1 MASRYKY
8 FRQLDFMDCG
18 PTCLKMVAA
27 HYGKDYSLDYLRA
40 NAYITRS
47 GVSLLGISE
56 AAEKIGFKTLKAK
69 LSYRQLIEEAPLPCI
84 LHWNQEHFVVLYD
97 VRKASGNWLP
107 GRKSKSADR
116 LLIGD
121 PGHALVT
128 VDKET
133 FMSCWAGTAD
143 EKGIS
148 LLLEPTPEFQQ
159 LQEESKP
166 KTTGF
171 QFLFEYLVPYRRY
184 IVQVM
189 LGMLIASIV
198 SMVFPFLTQSLV
210 DYGIHR
216 HNLHFIHL
224 ILLSQLLLFVGN
236 IAVDLIRNW
245 ILLHISTRVSVSIIS
260 NFLVKLMKLPI
271 SFFESKNIGD
281 ISQRIQDHHRIE
293 TFLTGATLNTLFS
306 VVNLI
311 IFSIVLG
318 TYSGKLLG
326 IFAIGSVISIVWI
339 AVFLNQRKDLDYRRF
354 QRMRD
359 NQNNIYE
366 LITGMQEIKL
376 NNCEKARR
384 WEWERI
390 QAKLFKIN
398 IKSLALEQYQEVG
411 ASFVTQ
417 LKNILISY
425 VAATLVIDNQ
435 ITLGVMLSISYIIG
449 QMNGPLSQL
458 MTFMRSVQDAKISLD
473 RLGEVHNK
481 PDEEIDEERLLGRPL
496 ALASNDGPSV
506 IAEGYFDDDR
516 ISAAYGHS
524 HQNRG
529 ITLRNV
535 SFRYGGP
542 NSALVLKNM
551 NLTIPEGKVTAIVGT
566 SGSGKTTL
574 LKLLLKFYAP
584 TDGELVVNGSNLTDL
599 SAREWRQSC
608 GTVMQDGYIFSDT
621 IARNIAVDGQKIDE
635 DRLWDS
641 VRVAN
646 LQDYLRKIPL
656 GFTTKIGNSGA
667 GLSGGQRQRLF
678 IARAVYKNPSY
689 IFFDEAT
696 SALDANNERV
706 IMDNLDRF
714 FKGRTV
720 VVIAHRLSTVKNADQ
735 IVVLEN
741 GEIREVGTHEQLTSR
756 RGFYYELVKNQ
767 LELAQ

>member
-1 MASRYKY
+1 MGARYHFY
-8 FRQLDFMDCG
+8 RQLDHMDCG

-27 HYGKDYSLDYLRA
+27 HYGKDYSLDFLRA

-47 GVSLLGISE
+47 GVSLLGISD
-56 AAEKIGFKTLKAK
+56 AAEKIGFKTLKAR
-69 LSYRQLIEEAPLPCI
+69 LSYRQVSEEAPLPCI
-84 LHWNQEHFVVLYD
+84 LHWNQEHFVVLYG
-97 VRKASGNWLP
+97 VQKSRWRRWLANDST
-107 GRKSKSADR
+107 GSTDR
-116 LLIGD
+116 LVIAD

-128 VDKET
+128 VDRET
-133 FMSCWAGTAD
+133 FMNCWAGGAA
-143 EKGIS
+143 EKGIG
-148 LLLEPTPEFQQ
+148 LLLEPTHEFEH
-159 LQEESKP
+159 LHEEATPTK
-166 KTTGF
+166 TGF
-171 QFLFEYLVPYRRY
+171 QFLYEYLIPYRRY
-184 IVQVM
+184 IMQVL
-189 LGMLIASIV
+189 LGMMISSCV

-216 HNLHFIHL
+216 HNLEFIHL

-236 IAVDLIRNW
+236 VAVDLIRNW

-271 SFFESKNIGD
+271 SFFESKNVGD

-306 VVNLI
+306 VVNLV
-311 IFSIVLG
+311 IFGVVLG
-318 TYSGKLLG
+318 TYNLQLLG
-326 IFAIGSVISIVWI
+326 IFAVGSILSAGWI
-339 AVFLNQRKDLDYRRF
+339 AVFLSQRKDLDYRRF

-359 NQNNIYE
+359 NQNNLYE

-390 QAKLFKIN
+390 QAKLFHIS
-398 IKSLALEQYQEVG
+398 IRGLALEQYQEVG

-449 QMNGPLSQL
+449 QLNGPLSQL
-458 MTFMRSVQDAKISLD
+458 MTFMRTIQDAKISLD

-481 PDEEIDEERLLGRPL
+481 PDEELDEERLLGRPM
-496 ALASNDGPSV
+496 ALFSQDLTSSQT
-506 IAEGYFDDDR
+506 GYDDYL
-516 ISAAYGHS
+516 SPQS
-524 HQNRG
+524 G
-529 ITLRNV
+529 ITLRDV

-542 NSALVLKNM
+542 NSGLVLKGL
-551 NLTIPEGKVTAIVGT
+551 NLHIPAGKVTAIVGT

-584 TDGELVVNGSNLTDL
+584 TSGEIAVNGSNLTDL
-599 SAREWRQSC
+599 SARQWRQSC

-621 IARNIAVDGQKIDE
+621 LARNVAVDGQKIDE
-635 DRLWDS
+635 DRLAEAI
-641 VRVAN
+641 RTAN
-646 LQDYLRKIPL
+646 LHDYLRKAPL
-656 GFTTKIGNSGA
+656 GFATKIGNTGA
-667 GLSGGQRQRLF
+667 GLSGGQRQRIF

-689 IFFDEAT
+689 LFFDEAT
-696 SALDANNERV
+696 SALDANNERI

-720 VVIAHRLSTVKNADQ
+720 VVIAHRLSTVRNADQ
-735 IVVLEN
+735 IVVLDN
-741 GEIREVGTHEQLTSR
+741 GEVREVGTHTQLAAQ
-756 RGFYYELVKNQ
+756 RGVYYELVKNQ
-767 LELAQ
+767 LELAEA

>member
-1 MASRYKY
+1 MTARYKF
-8 FRQLDFMDCG
+8 FRQLDYMDCG

-40 NAYITRS
+40 NSYITRS
-47 GVSLLGISE
+47 GVSLLGISD
-56 AAEKIGFKTLKAK
+56 AAERIGFKTLKAK
-69 LSYRQLIEEAPLPCI
+69 LSYQQLAEEAPLPCI

-97 VRKASGNWLP
+97 VKKSGWKWPRSSKQNLP
-107 GRKSKSADR
+107 DK
-116 LLIGD
+116 LVIGD

-128 VDKET
+128 VDKDT
-133 FMSCWAGTAD
+133 FMRCWSNTGD
-143 EKGIS
+143 GRGIS
-148 LLLEPTPEFQQ
+148 LLLEPTPEFYQ
-159 LQEESKP
+159 LKEESQQRS
-166 KTTGF
+166 TGF
-171 QFLFEYLVPYRRY
+171 GFLFEYLTPYRRY
-184 IVQVM
+184 ITQV
-189 LGMLIASIV
+189 LIGMLVASIV

-216 HNLHFIHL
+216 HNLNFIHL
-224 ILLSQLLLFVGN
+224 ILLSQLLLFLGN

-271 SFFESKNIGD
+271 NFFESKNIGD

-293 TFLTGATLNTLFS
+293 TFLTGTTLNTLFS

-311 IFSIVLG
+311 IFSLVLG
-318 TYSGKLLG
+318 TYSGPLLG
-326 IFAIGSVISIVWI
+326 IFAVGSVLSVGWVSI
-339 AVFLNQRKDLDYRRF
+339 FLSRRKDLDYRRF
-354 QRMRD
+354 QRMRE
-359 NQNNIYE
+359 NQNTIYE

-376 NNCEKARR
+376 NNCEKSRR

-398 IKSLALEQYQEVG
+398 ITGLALEQYQEVG

-425 VAATLVIDNQ
+425 IAATLVIENQ

-473 RLGEVHNK
+473 RLGEIHNK
-481 PDEEIDEERLLGRPL
+481 PDEEIDEERLLGRPIDL
-496 ALASNDGPSV
+496 TPEDASTIPQP
-506 IAEGYFDDDR
+506 YFDDD
-516 ISAAYGHS
+516 ILSAAYNYP
-524 HQNRG
+524 HQKSG
-529 ITLRNV
+529 IMLRNV
-535 SFRYGGP
+535 SFRYGSP
-542 NSALVLKNM
+542 NSSLVLKKLNM
-551 NLTIPEGKVTAIVGT
+551 FIPQGKVTAIVGT

-574 LKLLLKFYAP
+574 LKLLLKFYSP
-584 TDGELVVNGSNLTDL
+584 TDGEIIVNGSNLTDL
-599 SAREWRQSC
+599 SAREWRKTC

-621 IARNIAVDGQKIDE
+621 IARNIAVDGQKINE
-635 DRLWDS
+635 DRFWES

-667 GLSGGQRQRLF
+667 GLSGGQRQRIF
-678 IARAVYKNPSY
+678 IARAVYKNPAY
-689 IFFDEAT
+689 ILFDEAT
-696 SALDANNERV
+696 SALDANNERI
-706 IMDNLDRF
+706 IMDNLDQF

-735 IVVLEN
+735 IVVLDQ
-741 GEIREVGTHEQLTSR
+741 GEVREVGTHSQLTAK

-767 LELAQ
+767 LELANA

>member
-18 PTCLKMVAA
+18 PTCIKMVAA

-40 NAYITRS
+40 KAYITRS

-56 AAEKIGFKTLKAK
+56 AAEAIGFKTLKAK
-69 LSYRQLIEEAPLPCI
+69 LSYQQLTEEAPLPCI

-97 VRKASGNWLP
+97 VRKSGWRWLP
-107 GRKSKSADR
+107 GHWGEPTER

-128 VDKET
+128 VDRET
-133 FMSCWAGTAD
+133 FMKCWAGTAD
-143 EKGIS
+143 QKGIG
-148 LLLEPTPEFQQ
+148 LLLEPTPEFYQLKEETQQ
-159 LQEESKP
+159 R
-166 KTTGF
+166 TTGF
-171 QFLFEYLVPYRRY
+171 HFLFEYLTPYRRY
-184 IVQVM
+184 VLQVL
-189 LGMLIASIV
+189 LGMFIASIV

-216 HNLHFIHL
+216 HNLDFIHL

-236 IAVDLIRNW
+236 VAVDMIRNW

-260 NFLVKLMKLPI
+260 NFLVKMMKLPI

-306 VVNLI
+306 VINLL

-318 TYSGKLLG
+318 TYSGQLLA
-326 IFAIGSVISIVWI
+326 IFAIGSIISIAWI
-339 AVFLNQRKDLDYRRF
+339 TIFLNRRKDLDYRRF
-354 QRMRD
+354 QRMRE
-359 NQNNIYE
+359 NQNTIYE

-398 IKSLALEQYQEVG
+398 IQSLALEQYQEVG

-417 LKNILISY
+417 LKNIFVSY
-425 VAATLVIDNQ
+425 LAATLVIDNQ

-481 PDEEIDEERLLGRPL
+481 PDEELDEERLLGRSI
-496 ALASNDGPSV
+496 ALSPCGPTL
-506 IAEGYFDDDR
+506 IPEGYFDDDR
-516 ISAAYGHS
+516 ISAAHGYPN
-524 HQNRG
+524 QNRG

-535 SFRYGGP
+535 FFRYGGP
-542 NSALVLKNM
+542 NSTLVLKNM
-551 NLTIPEGKVTAIVGT
+551 NLHIPEGKVTAIVGT

-584 TDGELVVNGSNLTDL
+584 TDGEILVNGSSLTDL
-599 SAREWRQSC
+599 SARDWRQSC

-635 DRLWDS
+635 NRLWDS
-641 VRVAN
+641 VRTAN

-667 GLSGGQRQRLF
+667 GLSGGQRQRIF
-678 IARAVYKNPSY
+678 IARAVYKNPAY

-696 SALDANNERV
+696 SALDANNERI

-714 FKGRTV
+714 FDGRTV
-720 VVIAHRLSTVKNADQ
+720 IVIAHRLSTVRNADQ
-735 IVVLEN
+735 IVVLEQ
-741 GEIREVGTHEQLTSR
+741 GEVREVGNHSQLTAQ
-756 RGFYYELVKNQ
+756 RGVYYELVKNQ
-767 LELAQ
+767 LELAEG

>member
-1 MASRYKY
+1 MVSRYKY

-40 NAYITRS
+40 NSYITRS
-47 GVSLLGISE
+47 GVSLLGISD
-56 AAEKIGFKTLKAK
+56 AAERIGFKTLKAK
-69 LSYRQLIEEAPLPCI
+69 LSYRQLTEEAPLPCI

-97 VRKASGNWLP
+97 VRKTGWNWLP
-107 GRKSKSADR
+107 GRKQKSADR
-116 LLIGD
+116 LVIGD

-128 VDKET
+128 VDKDT
-133 FMSCWAGTAD
+133 FMKCWSGTAD

-148 LLLEPTPEFQQ
+148 LLLEPTPEFYQLKEETQQ
-159 LQEESKP
+159 RS
-166 KTTGF
+166 TGF
-171 QFLFEYLVPYRRY
+171 HFLFEYLTPYKRY
-184 IVQVM
+184 ITQVL

-216 HNLHFIHL
+216 HNLNFIHL
-224 ILLSQLLLFVGN
+224 ILLSQLLLFIGN

-245 ILLHISTRVSVSIIS
+245 ILLHISTRVSVTIIS

-271 SFFESKNIGD
+271 NFFESKNIGD

-306 VVNLI
+306 VVNLL

-318 TYSGKLLG
+318 TYSGQLLG
-326 IFAIGSVISIVWI
+326 IFVIGSVISIGWI
-339 AVFLNQRKDLDYRRF
+339 TIFLNQRKDLDYRRF
-354 QRMRD
+354 QRMRE
-359 NQNNIYE
+359 NQNTIYE

-398 IKSLALEQYQEVG
+398 IKGLALEQYQEVG
-411 ASFVTQ
+411 SSFVTQ

-425 VAATLVIDNQ
+425 IAATLVIDNQ

-458 MTFMRSVQDAKISLD
+458 MSFMRSIQDAKISLD

-481 PDEEIDEERLLGRPL
+481 PDEELDEERLLSRPI
-496 ALASNDGPSV
+496 ALSPDGPSV
-506 IAEGYFDDDR
+506 ISEGYFDDDR
-516 ISAAYGHS
+516 ISAVYGHP

-529 ITLRNV
+529 INLRNV

-542 NSALVLKNM
+542 NSTLVLND
-551 NLTIPEGKVTAIVGT
+551 LTLHIPEGKVTAIVGT

-574 LKLLLKFYAP
+574 LKLLLKFYPPAS
-584 TDGELVVNGSNLTDL
+584 GEIIVNGSSLTDL
-599 SAREWRQSC
+599 SAREWRKSC

-635 DRLWDS
+635 DRLWDA

-667 GLSGGQRQRLF
+667 GLSGGQRQRIF

-696 SALDANNERV
+696 SALDANNERI
-706 IMDNLDRF
+706 IMDNLDQF

-735 IVVLEN
+735 IIVLDH
-741 GEIREVGTHEQLTSR
+741 GQIKEVGNHSQLTAR

-767 LELAQ
+767 LELADA

>member
-1 MASRYKY
+1 MNARYHFY
-8 FRQLDFMDCG
+8 RQLDHMDCG

-47 GVSLLGISE
+47 GVSLLGISD
-56 AAEKIGFKTLKAK
+56 AAEKIGLKTLKAR
-69 LSYRQLIEEAPLPCI
+69 LSYRQVTEEAPLPCI

-97 VRKASGNWLP
+97 VRLSRWRRWLHRDTT
-107 GRKSKSADR
+107 GRTDR
-116 LLIGD
+116 LLIAD

-133 FMSCWAGTAD
+133 FMNCWAGGPD
-143 EKGIS
+143 GKGIG
-148 LLLEPTPEFQQ
+148 LLMEPTPEFEQ
-159 LQEESKP
+159 LHEEAPPSKS
-166 KTTGF
+166 GF
-171 QFLFEYLVPYRRY
+171 QFLYEYLRPYRRY
-184 IVQVM
+184 ILQVL
-189 LGMLIASIV
+189 LGMIIGSFV
-198 SMVFPFLTQSLV
+198 SMAFPFLTQSLV

-216 HNLHFIHL
+216 HNLDFIHL

-236 IAVDLIRNW
+236 VAVDLIRNW

-271 SFFESKNIGD
+271 SFFESKNVGD

-306 VVNLI
+306 IVNLL
-311 IFSIVLG
+311 IFAAVLG
-318 TYSGKLLG
+318 TYNLTLLG
-326 IFAIGSVISIVWI
+326 IFTVGSVLSAGWI
-339 AVFLNQRKDLDYRRF
+339 AVFLSQRKDIDYRRF

-359 NQNNIYE
+359 NQNNLYE

-390 QAKLFKIN
+390 QARLFKIN
-398 IKSLALEQYQEVG
+398 IQGLALEQYQEVG

-435 ITLGVMLSISYIIG
+435 ISLGVMLSISYIIG

-458 MTFMRSVQDAKISLD
+458 MTFMRTIQDAKISLD

-481 PDEEIDEERLLGRPL
+481 PDEEIDEERLLGRPITN
-496 ALASNDGPSV
+496 ALNLSTDDYLIDQPG
-506 IAEGYFDDDR
+506 IA
-516 ISAAYGHS
+516 
-524 HQNRG
+524 
-529 ITLRNV
+529 LRDV

-542 NSALVLKNM
+542 NSALVLKNL
-551 NLTIPEGKVTAIVGT
+551 NLHIPKGKVTAIVGT

-584 TDGELVVNGSNLTDL
+584 TSGEVAVDGSSLTDL
-599 SAREWRQSC
+599 SAHQWRQSC
-608 GTVMQDGYIFSDT
+608 GTVMQDGYVFSDT
-621 IARNIAVDGQKIDE
+621 LARNIAVDGQKINE
-635 DRLWDS
+635 DRLAEAI
-641 VRVAN
+641 RTAN
-646 LQDYLRKIPL
+646 LHDYLRKAPL
-656 GFTTKIGNSGA
+656 GFATKIGNTGA
-667 GLSGGQRQRLF
+667 GLSGGQRQRIF
-678 IARAVYKNPSY
+678 IARAVYKNPAY
-689 IFFDEAT
+689 LFFDEAT
-696 SALDANNERV
+696 SALDANNERI

-714 FKGRTV
+714 FEGRTV

-735 IVVLEN
+735 IVLLDN
-741 GEIREVGTHEQLTSR
+741 GEVREVGTHAQLVAR
-756 RGFYYELVKNQ
+756 QGLYYELVKNQ
-767 LELAQ
+767 LELAES